1 MSFIED
7 TLAAP
12 RPDALEE
19 AASTPANLPIPTTL
33 NSAAPTLRT
42 CAISRSRQNADARA
56 RTLSFLAR
64 TYTYWIALTDCDGF
78 RIDTVWATS

>member
-33 NSAAPTLRT
+33 NSAALTLRT
-42 CAISRSRQNADARA
+42 CATSPSRQKP
-56 RTLSFLAR
+56 
-64 TYTYWIALTDCDGF
+64 
-78 RIDTVWATS
+78 

>member
-42 CAISRSRQNADARA
+42 CAISRSRQNAEFSCPDVHVLD
-56 RTLSFLAR
+56 RTDRL
-64 TYTYWIALTDCDGF
+64 
-78 RIDTVWATS
+78 